1 MHCFVVLSNDMKF
14 LLMSVKKFN
23 DVMKCNNAW
32 CSISRVCDGKRVR
45 NNSVE
50 FCDSGKNFL
59 VSVKM
64 HMVKM
69 HMVNC
74 N

>member
-1 MHCFVVLSNDMKF
+1 MHCFVVRSNIMKF
-14 LLMSVKKFN
+14 LLFSISVKKFN
-23 DVMKCNNAW
+23 DIMKCNNTE

-45 NNSVE
+45 NNAVE
-50 FCDSGKNFL
+50 FCDSGKNCL

-64 HMVKM
+64 HMV
-69 HMVNC
+69 NY

>member
-1 MHCFVVLSNDMKF
+1 MHFVVLSNDMKF

-23 DVMKCNNAW
+23 DVMKCNNAG

-45 NNSVE
+45 NNSVH
-50 FCDSGKNFL
+50 SGKNCL

-64 HMVKM
+64 HMV
-69 HMVNC
+69 NC